1 MSRTETKQVELPRTW
16 INQPLEA
23 ENGHR
28 AATDVGL
35 VAPPPAELWEATG
48 KLIAAQIYAGNSL
61 LRQIDGNGLM
71 TPGRAES
78 FEEAGELVAELI
90 HRGNTLL
97 RTIG

>member
-23 ENGHR
+23 ENGHC
-28 AATDVGL
+28 AATDIGL

-61 LRQIDGNGLM
+61 LRQIDGNGL
-71 TPGRAES
+71 TTSGPAES
-78 FEEAGELVAELI
+78 CEETGELNAELN
-90 HRGNTLL
+90 HRGNTQL
-97 RTIG
+97 RTMG